1 MRNKQ
6 AHLQKYSLF
15 LRLQHICIHHQY
27 PNIQLMQISV
37 NSKSAFDIQ
46 KKDNQWNING
56 NAVKADIK
64 WQADEQASIILDN
77 KSYNAQ
83 IEKVDKEL
91 KEMVLK
97 IDGQRFTLNIK
108 EDIDLLLDKMGINLS
123 AMQKAA
129 PLKAPMPGLILKIL
143 VEQGQTVQKGDGL
156 LILEAMKMENVL
168 KASAAATIKSIKVE
182 EKTAVEKGTILI
194 EME

>member
-1 MRNKQ
+1 
-6 AHLQKYSLF
+6 
-15 LRLQHICIHHQY
+15 
-27 PNIQLMQISV
+27 MQISV

-46 KKDNQWNING
+46 KKDDQWNING